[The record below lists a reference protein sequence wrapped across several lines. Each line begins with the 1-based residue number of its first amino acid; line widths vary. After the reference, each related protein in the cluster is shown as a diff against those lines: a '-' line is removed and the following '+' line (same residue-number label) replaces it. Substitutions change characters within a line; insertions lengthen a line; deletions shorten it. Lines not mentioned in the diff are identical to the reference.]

1 MKSKELNHEIM
12 RWMSRLTIM
21 LSALFLSFSLATSA
35 YATEIQMGYNG
46 NLVFNPSEATINS
59 GESITFVN
67 NDLPPHNIV
76 FVNGHED
83 LNRPDLNF
91 VKGDTVDITFS
102 EPGEYE
108 YQCEPHAGAGMKGV
122 IHVK

>member
-1 MKSKELNHEIM
+1 MNNKQLKHEIM
-12 RWMSRLTIM
+12 WWMSRLTIM

>member
-1 MKSKELNHEIM
+1 
-12 RWMSRLTIM
+12 
-21 LSALFLSFSLATSA
+21 
-35 YATEIQMGYNG
+35 MGYNG